1 MISDFFYN
9 MFQSLNFPLGDYF
22 DLLGWKIST
31 NNIIALIFAIL
42 FTITIINIFRF
53 FKHLI

>member
-1 MISDFFYN
+1 MISEFFYN

-42 FTITIINIFRF
+42 MTITIINIFRF